1 MISQMRP
8 RTIRKTVIA
17 LPAELLADVDRAAR
31 VLGESRS
38 RTITRILRCAVRARR
53 HAEITRRLDELFA
66 GSVPAEEQH
75 RTAAQ
80 LDAVD
85 SSWNDERW

>member
-1 MISQMRP
+1 MRP

-17 LPAELLADVDRAAR
+17 LLAELLAEVDRAAR
-31 VLGESRS
+31 ALGVSRG
-38 RTITRILRCAVRARR
+38 RYITRILRCAVRARR

-66 GSVPAEEQH
+66 SPALAEEQR

-80 LDAVD
+80 LDAVG
-85 SSWNDERW
+85 SSWDAERW

>member
-1 MISQMRP
+1 MRA

-31 VLGESRS
+31 ALGESRG
-38 RTITRILRCAVRARR
+38 RFITRILRCAVRARR

-66 GSVPAEEQH
+66 APVPAQEQR

-80 LDAVD
+80 LDAVG